1 MIDKRLPFPR
11 SELGRSGLTSRDFGQ
26 IITNLFSRQRL
37 EWLHPAAPLY
47 SRPIRASAT
56 AGQVEGGGRW
66 SGEFEGEGRW
76 ASFATRSLSLV
87 HGRMF

>member
-11 SELGRSGLTSRDFGQ
+11 SELGRSGLTSRDFRQ

-56 AGQVEGGGRW
+56 AGQVEGGEGGGGQESLRMRGGRPALPP
-66 SGEFEGEGRW
+66 G
-76 ASFATRSLSLV
+76 ACL
-87 HGRMF
+87 

>member
-11 SELGRSGLTSRDFGQ
+11 SELGRSGLTSRDFRQ

-56 AGQVEGGGRW
+56 AGQVERGGG
-66 SGEFEGEGRW
+66 GGQE
-76 ASFATRSLSLV
+76 SLRVRGGGPALPP
-87 HGRMF
+87 GACL

>member
-11 SELGRSGLTSRDFGQ
+11 SELGRSGLTSRDFRQ

-56 AGQVEGGGRW
+56 AGQVEGGGGGGQESVR
-66 SGEFEGEGRW
+66 GRRGGP
-76 ASFATRSLSLV
+76 ALPPGACL
-87 HGRMF
+87 

>member
-11 SELGRSGLTSRDFGQ
+11 SELGRSGLAGRDFRQ

-56 AGQVEGGGRW
+56 AGQVERGGGGQESLR
-66 SGEFEGEGRW
+66 GR
-76 ASFATRSLSLV
+76 RG
-87 HGRMF
+87 GRPALPPGACL